1 MEVTMPR
8 GFTKSKHPEMYNLK
22 KVTRTKRFKPDPT
35 IAKGIAEK
43 IVELQVDR
51 LNPFKESM
59 PFIAGAWAKYLRG
72 GISKET
78 LHRIVESLAVIWR
91 NENV

>member
-1 MEVTMPR
+1 MPK
-8 GFTKSKHPEMYNLK
+8 GYDKAKHPEMYGLK
-22 KVTRTKRFKPDPT
+22 RVTRTKRFKPT
-35 IAKGIAEK
+35 IVSEIAEK
-43 IVELQVDR
+43 VQELQVDR